1 MRQTHSFAIACA
13 IMLAAAAI
21 FIQPVIAQPID
32 RAGYAPSS
40 GGTFT
45 VNTAADSDTRQDGAI
60 SLREAVSIANGTLTG
75 PFDAVER
82 SQLSGCTFTM
92 AGMITNNC
100 GNGDN
105 LIRFTATLTQVVLT
119 SSLPVIDRNPITVD
133 GAVNSGVIMINA
145 QGLVLSGFRVAAD
158 DFTLKNVA
166 VIGTISHAVRMEG
179 SWKGLEVADS
189 FLGVPPNASGCN
201 DPRLTFRTG
210 VGVSLVGGSGTG
222 AADDGTAYLHSNV
235 IGCTRFG
242 ALSILDAPYVHVGE
256 DKTGAAGRNWIG
268 VTPAGLPISNDE
280 AGIILCCSNLVQGT
294 RVMSNSIAYNGL
306 NGLQVDASAAANLIQ
321 GNDLHHNQLAGIVI
335 ISSSLTSLIDN
346 ASHDNGNSGLWLT
359 EGASTANT
367 IRGGQYYRNG
377 AAGITEGQGASLN
390 SWLRVSTYDNAGLG
404 IDKDDNGAP
413 GATGGIVI
421 TSIVQ
426 SGGVVTVSGQYNGQV
441 LLATTYHVELY
452 RLAPDPTGFGEGRTY
467 LGAYDV
473 KWNLQGDTTWHIR
486 DPRGQAGCYTALLT
500 VQDLFGTNSTSY
512 EFSVNFGQWCFDVF
526 LPAVLK

>member
-119 SSLPVIDRNPITVD
+119 SSLPVIDRNPISVD

-473 KWNLQGDTTWHIR
+473 QWNLQGDTTWHIR